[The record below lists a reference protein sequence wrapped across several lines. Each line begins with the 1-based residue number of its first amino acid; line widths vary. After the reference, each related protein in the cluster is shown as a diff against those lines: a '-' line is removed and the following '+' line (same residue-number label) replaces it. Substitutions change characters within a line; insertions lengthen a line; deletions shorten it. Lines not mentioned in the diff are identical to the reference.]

1 MAATSSLPEMG
12 SMKMCLFFLPDVV
25 QAAVIA
31 PLGLETQLN
40 DKSHQVKKL
49 ETLSAM
55 SQRYVEMMYVYWS
68 WNELKKI

>member
-31 PLGLETQLN
+31 PLGLQTQLN
-40 DKSHQVKKL
+40 DESNQVH
-49 ETLSAM
+49 
-55 SQRYVEMMYVYWS
+55 
-68 WNELKKI
+68 